1 MSKKQSKSEDQD
13 SQEGIT
19 VKKSED
25 FSEWFTQITQRAE
38 LCDLRYNVKGF
49 IVYRPWSVFTM
60 KKMFRQYERVLEKKK
75 HNPLIM
81 PILIP
86 ESNFHLE
93 ASHVEGFTPEVF
105 WVTEHGAG
113 EKFEERLALRP
124 TSETAFYQMFALWI
138 RSYNDLPLKTYQS
151 GPVFRYESKATRP
164 FFRGREFHWIE
175 THNAFA
181 SEEDAMNQVLEDM
194 QTTKEMLTDHFGI
207 PFIFFQRPE
216 WDKFAGAVNT
226 FAADA
231 LMPSGK
237 VLQLPSTHML
247 GQNFSKPFNVKF
259 TDRESKEQYVY
270 ITCYGPAI
278 SRIYGGLISLHG
290 DDKGLVLPFDLA
302 PRQVVIIPILF
313 EDSKEKVLKKAEA
326 LEKKLKAYRPV
337 IDASEKSAG
346 WKFNHWEMKGVPIRI
361 EIGPKDVESG
371 SVVIARRDTGEK
383 KAIKEADLLKE
394 VEKIEEEFTKNLTRK
409 ARSMA
414 DGNTIDVKSLSEL
427 KKAMDNEKIAR
438 VPFCSVSMDGK
449 ACAEKVK
456 EESMG
461 DVRGTKFDDPSVP
474 TEKEKCIVCS
484 KPAKYYVYIARSY

>member
-1 MSKKQSKSEDQD
+1 MSKKQVVD
-13 SQEGIT
+13 SQEGLT

-25 FSEWFTQITQRAE
+25 FSEWFTQITQKAE

-49 IVYRPWSVFTM
+49 VVYRPWSTITM
-60 KKMFRQYERVLEKKK
+60 KKMFRIYERVLEKKK
-75 HNPLIM
+75 HQPLIM

-93 ASHVEGFTPEVF
+93 SSHVEGFTPEVF
-105 WVTEHGAG
+105 WVTEHGDG
-113 EKFEERLALRP
+113 EKFEEKLALRP
-124 TSETAFYQMFALWI
+124 TSETAFYQMFSLWI

-151 GPVFRYESKATRP
+151 GPVYRYETKATRP

-194 QTTKEMLTDHFGI
+194 QTTNEVLTNHFGI

-226 FAADA
+226 YAADA

-259 TDRESKEQYVY
+259 MDRDNTEKFVF

-302 PRQVVIIPILF
+302 PKQIVIVPILF
-313 EDSKEKVLKKAEA
+313 DDSSEKVLKRAE
-326 LEKKLKAYRPV
+326 LIKKKLKGYKV
-337 IDASEKSAG
+337 IIDDSSKSAG
-346 WKFNHWEMKGVPIRI
+346 WKFNHWELKGVPIRI
-361 EIGPKDVESG
+361 EIGPKDVESN
-371 SVVIARRDTGEK
+371 SVVIVRRDTLEK
-383 KAIKEADLLKE
+383 KAIKESDLLKE
-394 VEKIEEEFTKNLTRK
+394 VEKIDEDFTKNLFRK
-409 ARSMA
+409 ARSLVE
-414 DGNTIDVKSLSEL
+414 GNIIDVSSLKDL
-427 KKAMDNEKIAR
+427 KKAMDSEKIAR
-438 VPFCSVSMDGK
+438 CVFCSRSMDGK
-449 ACAEKVK
+449 SCADKVK
-456 EESMG
+456 EESSG
-461 DVRGTKFDDPSVP
+461 EVRGTKFDDPSVP
-474 TEKEKCIVCS
+474 SAKEKCVVCGNPG
-484 KPAKYYVYIARSY
+484 KVFVYVARSY